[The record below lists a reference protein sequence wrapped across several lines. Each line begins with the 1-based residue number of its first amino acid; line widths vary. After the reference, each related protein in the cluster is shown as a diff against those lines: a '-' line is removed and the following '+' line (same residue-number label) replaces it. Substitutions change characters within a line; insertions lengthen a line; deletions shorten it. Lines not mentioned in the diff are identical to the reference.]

1 MKMKKPILILLAIL
15 ISSTLMLGLFL
26 GTQAL
31 RKCDLETDLVCYND
45 ELKRY
50 EFEEGASLVV
60 EVDNAEYGLALEM
73 LWNTTYP
80 DHPDRLKTLLMEEE
94 GSKDIQYVGAHE
106 AALQYDQLYALN
118 EFEFNRPDQISSELN
133 VEGKR
138 FLAYTGEG
146 FVFLTNKTKLEELGY
161 PWVDANNNYLHDEF
175 ESFEKML
182 AQSETLS
189 QSPNSLV
196 LALNDRFSFYPYLTA
211 YGWNLFESYS
221 SFEPGIEK
229 EEFLNALMF
238 IERLSTVNWEQ
249 SDANLAEDYVW
260 DYPLVMANDQFVF
273 SQASNFMYLNEWD
286 GKHASEWVVSVF
298 PKAEESSTEPLRP
311 LLHDIKGYVLSKDV
325 QYPSLAHEVMSFLSK
340 ADALQVYVDT
350 HTDIPLANLDV
361 LSAIEFKDERSKQ
374 FAYAYQA
381 SITEPLIAIQDY
393 PQHLAFALYYDID
406 VMEVVRRLWNKE
418 LTPREAQ
425 IEFAILSDQWV
436 NAHSK
441 LFEGKIDVKS
451 E

>member
-1 MKMKKPILILLAIL
+1 
-15 ISSTLMLGLFL
+15 
-26 GTQAL
+26 
-31 RKCDLETDLVCYND
+31 
-45 ELKRY
+45 
-50 EFEEGASLVV
+50 
-60 EVDNAEYGLALEM
+60 
-73 LWNTTYP
+73 
-80 DHPDRLKTLLMEEE
+80 
-94 GSKDIQYVGAHE
+94 
-106 AALQYDQLYALN
+106 
-118 EFEFNRPDQISSELN
+118 
-133 VEGKR
+133 
-138 FLAYTGEG
+138 
-146 FVFLTNKTKLEELGY
+146 
-161 PWVDANNNYLHDEF
+161 
-175 ESFEKML
+175 
-182 AQSETLS
+182 
-189 QSPNSLV
+189 
-196 LALNDRFSFYPYLTA
+196 
-211 YGWNLFESYS
+211 
-221 SFEPGIEK
+221 
-229 EEFLNALMF
+229 
-238 IERLSTVNWEQ
+238 
-249 SDANLAEDYVW
+249 
-260 DYPLVMANDQFVF
+260 
-273 SQASNFMYLNEWD
+273 MYLNEWD

>member
-1 MKMKKPILILLAIL
+1 MKMKKPILILLSIAIS
-15 ISSTLMLGLFL
+15 ISLMLALFL

-31 RKCDLETDLVCYND
+31 KKCDLEEDLVCYSD
-45 ELKRY
+45 ELERY
-50 EFEEGASLVV
+50 EFEEGASLTV
-60 EVDNAEYGLALEM
+60 EVDNAEYGIALVE
-73 LWNTTYP
+73 LWNTNYP
-80 DHPDRLKTLLMEEE
+80 EHKDKLMTLLVDEDGE
-94 GSKDIQYVGAHE
+94 KDIHYVSSHE
-106 AALQYDQLYALN
+106 AALQYDQLYAFIEL
-118 EFEFNRPDQISSELN
+118 EFNRPSQISSELN
-133 VEGKR
+133 AEGNR
-138 FLAYTGEG
+138 FLAYTGDG

-175 ESFEKML
+175 ESFEQIL
-182 AQSETLS
+182 AQSETLT

-211 YGWNLFESYS
+211 YGWHLFKSYS
-221 SFEPGIEK
+221 SFEPGFEK
-229 EEFLNALMF
+229 EELLNALTF
-238 IERLSTVNWEQ
+238 IERLSSVNWEQ
-249 SDANLAEDYVW
+249 SNANLAEDYVW

-298 PKAEESSTEPLRP
+298 PKAEESSTEPFRP

-436 NAHSK
+436 NVHSK